1 MKRGK
6 DEDKDDV
13 GVSNAAVS
21 NNNNN
26 SKINNNASPNISSGS
41 NSNDA
46 NSGIGNTPGT
56 VRTTGRVKKP
66 KQVYD
71 PSDNYISRGSRNS
84 LPAPAPSTA
93 QPPSPAQNTSAI
105 QQQQQRQQ
113 SPQPQ
118 AQPLATQPN
127 PSTQQAA
134 LVSAS
139 EVAPQTVAN
148 TSAKEEPCETVSV
161 PSAEQQRNFDTCM
174 KCGKSEAKRGS
185 GYKSNFLTCKSCSLK
200 WHFTC
205 LPITF
210 EILTNARKKYKCEKC
225 RRCRN
230 CMTTKCAD
238 TVQELL
244 MCCVCAN
251 VYHLDC
257 HWPRVMRDKLD
268 DVKWKCYSCDPR
280 YNSLD
285 TDDDVAKIEPQSPPR
300 KSKAGRKKR
309 ATSDP
314 AVVVAKKI
322 AANQVLNKNGLTDRC
337 SSPSKIQTVVN
348 ASPSAATT
356 LSMQENETSKETKAA
371 TQLPEGLP
379 QSPPIASVPVSALSS
394 SIEDKENGESTNTPQ
409 TTVPGSGEPSSS
421 VQTWNVDEV
430 VSYVEKYYPREADV
444 FKSQE
449 IDGAALMVLTRQDII
464 DRFGL
469 KLGPALRIY
478 ELVLALQ
485 NSVDDVTLAWCD

>member
-1 MKRGK
+1 MKRSK

-13 GVSNAAVS
+13 GVGNAALGNNS
-21 NNNNN
+21 NNNNNNN

-46 NSGIGNTPGT
+46 NSGSGNTPGA

-84 LPAPAPSTA
+84 LPAPAPAPLTA

-105 QQQQQRQQ
+105 QQQQRQL

-118 AQPLATQPN
+118 AQTLATQSTN
-127 PSTQQAA
+127 PPSQQAA

-139 EVAPQTVAN
+139 EVAHQTVA
-148 TSAKEEPCETVSV
+148 KEETSETVSV

-322 AANQVLNKNGLTDRC
+322 AANQVLTKNGLTDRC

-356 LSMQENETSKETKAA
+356 LSMQENEPSKETKEA
-371 TQLPEGLP
+371 TQP
-379 QSPPIASVPVSALSS
+379 QSPPIASVPVPALPT

-409 TTVPGSGEPSSS
+409 TAVPESGDPSST

-444 FKSQE
+444 FKTQE